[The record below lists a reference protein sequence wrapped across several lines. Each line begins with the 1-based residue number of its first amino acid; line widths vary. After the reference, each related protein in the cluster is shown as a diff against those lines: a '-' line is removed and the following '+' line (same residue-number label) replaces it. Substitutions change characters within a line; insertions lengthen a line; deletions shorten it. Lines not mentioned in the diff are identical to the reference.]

1 MTRPHVALIGTGGT
15 ISSLGRDSLDI
26 LDYGANNRRL
36 EASQIAVRVPEL
48 AQVAE
53 VTVVDYRA
61 IVSPDIDETDWRA
74 LVAECLRLQQTHDDL
89 AGIVITHGTAT
100 LEETAWCLSLTLP
113 LDIPV
118 IVTGA
123 QRPLS
128 ALSSD
133 AGMNLVNAVR
143 AAGSPAT
150 RNGGVMVLLN
160 DELHAAREVT
170 KTNTT
175 RLQTFQSPISGPL
188 GHVDGEHVQLYR
200 QGLRR
205 TAPNTEFSLD
215 TIDPLPRVDI
225 AYSYAGSDGAAIR
238 AFVAAGAR
246 GIVAAGFAP
255 GFVTGGER
263 AALIEAVDKGVVVVQ
278 STRAGSGNVY
288 RGHRL
293 REAGFL
299 VADNL
304 NPQKARL
311 LLALALGVTH
321 DPAEITRIFAEY

>member
-1 MTRPHVALIGTGGT
+1 VTLPHVALIGTGGT
-15 ISSLGRDSLDI
+15 ISSLGRNSLDI
-26 LDYGANNRRL
+26 LDYGANDTRL
-36 EASQIAVRVPEL
+36 AASQIAERVPEL
-48 AQVAE
+48 MQVAKLS
-53 VTVVDYRA
+53 VVDYRA

-74 LVAECLRLQQTHDDL
+74 LVAECVRLERTHSDL

-113 LDIPV
+113 LEIPV

-128 ALSSD
+128 GLSSD

-143 AAGSPAT
+143 AAGSPAM
-150 RNGGVMVLLN
+150 RRGGVMVLLN

-175 RLQTFQSPISGPL
+175 RLQTFQSPVSGPL
-188 GHVDGEHVQLYR
+188 GHVDGDHVQLYR
-200 QGLRR
+200 QSLRR
-205 TAPNTEFSLD
+205 TAPHTEFSLT

-238 AFVAAGAR
+238 AFVSAGAR

-263 AALIEAVDKGVVVVQ
+263 AALIEAVAQGVVVVQ

-299 VADNL
+299 IADNL

-311 LLALALGVTH
+311 LLALALGVTD